1 MIKGKNSFAIPLL
14 IGLITLVG
22 CSASDIENDQLVETK
37 KTVQDTTITDDMLI
51 TVEERTDDG
60 YKTVKVLE
68 NSFEMKKVEEILENA
83 NWEENVFVSMT
94 TPPEY
99 RLRINPSN
107 YAVWVTPNGD
117 RLEIVIEGEAK
128 YIKLPEKVSE
138 TLFELITDDKLN

>member
-14 IGLITLVG
+14 IGFITLVG
-22 CSASDIENDQLVETK
+22 CSASDIENDQLVEIK
-37 KTVQDTTITDDMLI
+37 ETVQDPTITHDMLI

-68 NSFEMKKVEEILENA
+68 NSFEMKKVEEVLENA
-83 NWEENVFVSMT
+83 NWEENVFVSMA

-99 RLRINPSN
+99 RFRITPSN

-138 TLFELITDDKLN
+138 TLFELITGHKLN